1 MLYNTK
7 DYYLYCPVNK
17 IYFLFFSNNMSVDS
31 VTELFCLLKT
41 KKLNGGQFLRLWGT
55 WEAEITITAEALAH
69 NAEGQRSGRPAVSR
83 HSTCLRAGMAVV
95 SSYLLQR
102 AEDKASPP
110 SDRKIEVER
119 HLPSLPLSPLLLVLC
134 GNICF
139 LRCTFPSCSGRVLCA
154 APLAL
159 LF

>member
-1 MLYNTK
+1 MSPLSSQQV
-7 DYYLYCPVNK
+7 LR
-17 IYFLFFSNNMSVDS
+17 FSYSMSVVP
-31 VTELFCLLKT
+31 VTLLFCLLIKRMGEM
-41 KKLNGGQFLRLWGT
+41 KWKSILRLWET
-55 WEAEITITAEALAH
+55 WDSKITITVETLAH
-69 NAEGQRSGRPAVSR
+69 NAEAQRSERPAGPKR
-83 HSTCLRAGMAVV
+83 STCLRAGTAVV

-102 AEDKASPP
+102 AEDKAAPP
-110 SDRKIEVER
+110 SDRKIEVVR

>member
-1 MLYNTK
+1 MRDEFLEFQEPRGCRSPSQQRHLTIMEK
-7 DYYLYCPVNK
+7 DKGL
-17 IYFLFFSNNMSVDS
+17 
-31 VTELFCLLKT
+31 TALLCSAASLALKA
-41 KKLNGGQFLRLWGT
+41 GT
-55 WEAEITITAEALAH
+55 
-69 NAEGQRSGRPAVSR
+69 
-83 HSTCLRAGMAVV
+83 AVV

-102 AEDKASPP
+102 AEHKAAPQ

-119 HLPSLPLSPLLLVLC
+119 HLPSLPLSPLLSALC

-139 LRCTFPSCSGRVLCA
+139 LRRTFPSCGGRVLCA